1 MALRLAWA
9 CRSTMR
15 TRLPSLRL
23 ATAVLKSMVVLPT
36 PPLWLKKQMV
46 FMRAVKHG
54 ERVKK
59 KCSDGAFLDVLA
71 GRKVCVRSFGAPP
84 RPSGRLSV
92 PRSSRGREFGSAGR
106 GKFDQ

>member
-36 PPLWLKKQMV
+36 PLLWLQKQMF

-71 GRKVCVRSFGAPP
+71 GRKVCVRSFGGPP
-84 RPSGRLSV
+84 RPF
-92 PRSSRGREFGSAGR
+92 RGGSFPPAGP
-106 GKFDQ
+106 GGGVG